1 MVLISVTYLEL
12 TCNIYVSQILT
23 LCSHTALLD
32 ENATSHKFRAR
43 WNPLSYSSYPL
54 YSVSIA
60 LHGGSLVCSLCMA
73 DEYILCF
80 LVY

>member
-32 ENATSHKFRAR
+32 ENATSHKFRER

-54 YSVSIA
+54 PFMAEVWYVPY
-60 LHGGSLVCSLCMA
+60 VCLI
-73 DEYILCF
+73 EYILCF